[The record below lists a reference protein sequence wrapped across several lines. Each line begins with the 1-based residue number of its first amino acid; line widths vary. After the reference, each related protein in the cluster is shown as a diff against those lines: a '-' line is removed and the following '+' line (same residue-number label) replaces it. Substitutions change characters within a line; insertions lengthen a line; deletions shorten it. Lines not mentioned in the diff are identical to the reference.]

1 MLRGLGGGV
10 VWVFSTQLLMQ
21 LAPNEVRG
29 RIFATE
35 FAFFNLGSA
44 VASALVGAALDANFG
59 VQGIIWSMAAFSV
72 APPILWI
79 AWMVRR
85 GETLDVTNE

>member
-1 MLRGLGGGV
+1 
-10 VWVFSTQLLMQ
+10 MQ
-21 LAPNEVRG
+21 LAPSEVRG

-44 VASALVGAALDANFG
+44 VASALVGAALDASFG
-59 VQGIIWSMAAFSV
+59 VQGIIWSMAAFSA

-85 GETLDVTNE
+85 GKTLDVTNE